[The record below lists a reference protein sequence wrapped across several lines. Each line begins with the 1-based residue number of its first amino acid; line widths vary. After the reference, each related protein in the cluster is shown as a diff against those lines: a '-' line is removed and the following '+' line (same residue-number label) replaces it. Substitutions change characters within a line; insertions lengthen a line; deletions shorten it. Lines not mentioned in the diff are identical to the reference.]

1 MTTVLDVL
9 FYRNS
14 NGKEPVRD
22 WLKSLSK
29 SEKKKI
35 GEDIKMVQYGWPV
48 GMPVIKNVEKGLW
61 EIRSSLQRGE
71 ARILVA
77 VKGNRVI
84 LLHGF
89 LKKTQKISVKDL
101 EIARRRLYEV

>member
-1 MTTVLDVL
+1 MTTILDVL
-9 FYRNS
+9 FYRSS

-22 WLKSLSK
+22 WLKGLSK

-35 GEDIKMVQYGWPV
+35 GEDIKTVQYGWPV
-48 GMPVIKNVEKGLW
+48 GMPVVKNVEKGLW
-61 EIRSSLQRGE
+61 EIRSSLERGE

-77 VKGNRVI
+77 VKDNRVI

-89 LKKTQKISVKDL
+89 LKKTQKISAKDL
-101 EIARRRLYEV
+101 EIARRRLSEV